1 MKMWIQWS
9 RFQEF
14 GWFQNLK
21 PCHEMDLASGYTAV
35 KYEKNHPPFFFLM
48 ICYSE
53 KTLKWTKG
61 RSVEVWNHAFQS
73 TIRLFTIRCL
83 WLVLSVQGHCKS
95 HLWPE
100 EAKKPENTAI
110 AQCRH
115 RYSGRF
121 MIQCRNDKALV
132 KHRSILASSH
142 WKRSFQHYFL
152 WSTPQWSSDPVTSS
166 WSLPPNHSSMVD

>member
-1 MKMWIQWS
+1 MQQWNMKKIIHVFPFWWS
-9 RFQEF
+9 VIRKRHSSEPKAVPWKF
-14 GWFQNLK
+14 GTTHSNRQ
-21 PCHEMDLASGYTAV
+21 
-35 KYEKNHPPFFFLM
+35 
-48 ICYSE
+48 
-53 KTLKWTKG
+53 
-61 RSVEVWNHAFQS
+61 
-73 TIRLFTIRCL
+73 RLFTIRCL

-115 RYSGRF
+115 RYSARF
-121 MIQCRNDKALV
+121 MIQCHNDKALV

-152 WSTPQWSSDPVTSS
+152 WSTPQWSSDPFTSS
-166 WSLPPNHSSMVD
+166 WSFPPNHSSMVD